1 MQSES
6 LSEVERLCRTESR
19 VDVRL
24 QLPDHLQHQEFVE
37 IRIEQRA
44 NDRIDAEGMIM
55 DAGGEIGDH
64 PAPRIS
70 LAAAARASSVMV
82 APASMRAISSRRAS

>member
-1 MQSES
+1 MSASRTS
-6 LSEVERLCRTESR
+6 LERLWSWK
-19 VDVRL
+19 VDLAVAM
-24 QLPDHLQHQEFVE
+24 QLPDHLQHQELIE
-37 IRIEQRA
+37 IRIEQRPH
-44 NDRIDAEGMIM
+44 DRIDAEGMIM
-55 DAGGEIGDH
+55 DAGGKIWDH